1 MSSSAVPKST
11 DRYTLLA
18 IVEERDEAGLR
29 QRLDDLHP
37 ADLAD
42 ILESLDDSE
51 GRLWLFRLLP
61 PDVASETI
69 REVNEDAR
77 NDIVE
82 HLSDARV
89 TAVVEH
95 LDTDDAADLLG
106 DVPEERLAVLL
117 NRASPEVRRDVED
130 LLAYPADSAGGIMK
144 TEVASAVQDAT
155 VGEVTD
161 YIRRRADEFHDVHN
175 VFVVDDQNRLLGLV
189 SLRMLLLSDDDISVK
204 KAMET
209 DHHWVEVDV
218 DQEEVARI
226 FKKYDLLSLP
236 VVDALGRLVGRITID
251 DIVDVISEEATEDIL
266 KMAGIGDESLGKGGA
281 LAAMRSRLPWLGLNL
296 LTSAASATVVS
307 SFEDTIQAAAVA
319 AGLMTIVASLGGN
332 SGVQAMT
339 VTVRGLA
346 LGEIRGRGV
355 WKLLV
360 REISAAA
367 GNGLILGTTAGT
379 FAYLWRGD
387 IALAAVLGIAMLT
400 NFITGALLGTLV
412 PLGLRSLR
420 VDPAVASGVFIQTS
434 TDIVGFW
441 VFLGLLS
448 TVL

>member
-1 MSSSAVPKST
+1 VSSSAIPTST

-18 IVEERDEAGLR
+18 IVEQRDESSLR
-29 QRLDDLHP
+29 ARLDDLHP

-42 ILESLDDSE
+42 VLESLDDSE
-51 GRLWLFRLLP
+51 GRLWLFRLLLP
-61 PDVASETI
+61 EVASETI
-69 REVNEDAR
+69 REVNEEAR
-77 NDIVE
+77 NDIVS

-89 TAVVEH
+89 TAVIEH

-117 NRASPEVRRDVED
+117 DRASPEVRRDVED

-144 TEVASAVQDAT
+144 TEVAAAVQDAT
-155 VGEVTD
+155 VAEVID

-175 VFVVDDQNRLLGLV
+175 VFIVDDQNRLQGLV
-189 SLRMLLLSDDDISVK
+189 PLRMLLLAEDKDQIQKV
-204 KAMET
+204 MEA
-209 DHHWVEVDV
+209 DHHWVSVDV

-236 VVDALGRLVGRITID
+236 VVDALGCLVGRITID

-281 LAAMRSRLPWLGLNL
+281 LAAMRSRIPWLGLNL
-296 LTSAASATVVS
+296 ITSAASATVVS
-307 SFEDTIQAAAVA
+307 LFEETIRTAAVA

-360 REISAAA
+360 REITAAC

-379 FAYLWRGD
+379 FAYFWKGD
-387 IALAAVLGIAMLT
+387 VALACVLAVSMLA
-400 NFITGALLGTLV
+400 NFLTGALLGTLV
-412 PLGLRSLR
+412 PLGLRSLK

-448 TVL
+448 MVL